1 MAQVNKLKKVS
12 SQLKKSVKA
21 HAKQAD
27 IIDGYLSTI
36 KSKSPAMKRVKAK
49 GGGTK
54 KVCLPLAKIRSM
66 SSAEKSRIIN
76 AKRKAGAAGK
86 YKRSSKSNTTGTSSG
101 GDLKTWVKQ
110 DWRQVANPSLKCGE
124 KAPGERKSP
133 AKKAEP
139 RRTIGRGKNFNKA
152 NPTGTGAK
160 AGGGMTQ
167 KGVDEYKRKNPGSKL
182 KTAVTKDPSKLK
194 PGSKDA
200 KRRKSFCARSKS
212 WKSERG
218 LAARRRW
225 NC

>member
-1 MAQVNKLKKVS
+1 MN
-12 SQLKKSVKA
+12 
-21 HAKQAD
+21 
-27 IIDGYLSTI
+27 
-36 KSKSPAMKRVKAK
+36 RVKAK

-66 SSAEKSRIIN
+66 SSSEKSKIVR

-101 GDLKTWVKQ
+101 GSLKNWVKQ

-139 RRTIGRGKNFNKA
+139 RKTIGRGKNFNKA

-167 KGVDEYKRKNPGSKL
+167 KGVNEYKRKNPGSKL

-212 WKSERG
+212 WKGERG

>member
-1 MAQVNKLKKVS
+1 MAQANKLKKVS

-27 IIDGYLSTI
+27 IIDGYLSSI

-66 SSAEKSRIIN
+66 SSSERAAVVR

-86 YKRSSKSNTTGTSSG
+86 YKRSSKSNVTGTSSG